1 MQQHTNKIALQ
12 LLKPDINSIKMKAQ
26 TLHPYFNQRPK
37 ALGMINDRTNIVLQV
52 DIHMSD

>member
-26 TLHPYFNQRPK
+26 SPQQYFNQRPK
-37 ALGMINDRTNIVLQV
+37 ALDMINGSTNNVSLI
-52 DIHMSD
+52 DINMSD